1 MKNQIILALSLAVSL
16 MVTDL
21 SSNYKWLYD
30 TDGYRLPMKVVAADS
45 AIVISPIPD
54 QDSGSHGPRMP
65 GIIPIS
71 ASYESMLSS
80 VLLTFTSNLGEI
92 EVEVM
97 NTTTGDYI
105 SEMIDTLFLSATVPI
120 TMGPGHYLILF
131 TLPSGRQYKGEF
143 VL

>member
-1 MKNQIILALSLAVSL
+1 MRYFKALFFAVFLTIATLPQLLAYGETAQC
-16 MVTDL
+16 
-21 SSNYKWLYD
+21 
-30 TDGYRLPMKVVAADS
+30 ADS
-45 AIVISPIPD
+45 VIVIGPVLD
-54 QDSGSHGPRMP
+54 EGTGGKGPRSP
-65 GIIPIS
+65 AVIPIF
-71 ASYESMLSS
+71 ASYESLLSS

-105 SEMIDTLFLSATVPI
+105 SEMIDTQFLSATVPI

-143 VL
+143 DL

>member
-1 MKNQIILALSLAVSL
+1 
-16 MVTDL
+16 
-21 SSNYKWLYD
+21 
-30 TDGYRLPMKVVAADS
+30 
-45 AIVISPIPD
+45 
-54 QDSGSHGPRMP
+54 
-65 GIIPIS
+65 
-71 ASYESMLSS
+71 MLSS

-105 SEMIDTLFLSATVPI
+105 SEMIDTQFLSATVPI

-143 VL
+143 IL